1 MGSLRDV
8 PKVPWRMR
16 AQKKVNAGVR
26 VVVGLLLGDTPAVRP
41 RDPALS
47 GAALGCPQ
55 QRLSL
60 PGDAGLSSRGSPKP
74 LCGCHTWAGR
84 WSPPPHLHGS
94 GEPVSRRAAAQA
106 GWTVQFAPWPARCV
120 SGQIPSPLPWFPWG
134 PLAAGSVSL
143 SPSPELGTAPQEMAP
158 CPLPAEGAGPGL
170 WELGSRLR
178 VGRTVS
184 PGGPTCPALVLTWG
198 VMVRR
203 FGGEQRE
210 GESGA
215 LQMEVGRGLR
225 VLRGQFVPCA
235 LGFSVGPVHPWD
247 AHSPWDA
254 PAWPSGHCSG
264 SCDPHPLPMH
274 SAPLILLSGYC
285 VFRADW

>member
-1 MGSLRDV
+1 MGQESPCLAGLQPRPGGQSSL
-8 PKVPWRMR
+8 
-16 AQKKVNAGVR
+16 
-26 VVVGLLLGDTPAVRP
+26 
-41 RDPALS
+41 
-47 GAALGCPQ
+47 
-55 QRLSL
+55 L
-60 PGDAGLSSRGSPKP
+60 PGQLAACLGRSRLPCRGFPGA
-74 LCGCHTWAGR
+74 LW
-84 WSPPPHLHGS
+84 LL
-94 GEPVSRRAAAQA
+94 EVSASR
-106 GWTVQFAPWPARCV
+106 PWP
-120 SGQIPSPLPWFPWG
+120 
-134 PLAAGSVSL
+134 
-143 SPSPELGTAPQEMAP
+143 PSPELGTAPQEMAP
-158 CPLPAEGAGPGL
+158 CPFPAEGAGPGL

-274 SAPLILLSGYC
+274 SAPLILLSGFF
-285 VFRADW
+285 VFRADR